1 MYAAGSSFVTLTFPS
16 YLIDF
21 EAVSGGNLEVDFIS
35 MLREVATDADHPSVV
50 PVALYQNYPNPFNP
64 LTTIGFRLTEPAH
77 VSLEVFD
84 ASGGLVRTL
93 IDGKR
98 GTGEHREVWNGTD
111 GSGRQTA
118 SGIYFYRLRVG
129 SFIET
134 RKMVL
139 LR

>member
-1 MYAAGSSFVTLTFPS
+1 V
-16 YLIDF
+16 IDF
-21 EAVSGGNLEVDFIS
+21 EATSGGNLEVDFIS
-35 MLREVATDADHPSVV
+35 MYREVATDADHPSAA

-64 LTTIGFRLTEPAH
+64 QTTIAFRLTEPTH

-93 IDGKR
+93 IDGRR
-98 GTGEHREVWNGTD
+98 GKGEQREVWNGTD
-111 GSGRQTA
+111 DGGRATA
-118 SGIYFYRLRVG
+118 SGIYFYRLRAG